1 MKLYDQGRIALTD
14 LLVKYVPQADNN
26 GKGEITIENLLLHN
40 AGLPVGLNFAL
51 IYFIC

>member
-40 AGLPVGLNFAL
+40 AGLPADYDG
-51 IYFIC
+51 